1 MRRILVVDDDAH
13 VGQAIGLWLEH
24 NGFACPPPTVDPSGL
39 AALDNA
45 NFDLMIVDVFF
56 PGMRGFEAIRLFHQ
70 RAPSVPLVVI
80 PVPPFRNGMVPLPIF
95 SPGCDRAWRDAR
107 PAPAI
112 QARDPAWRHRRMP
125 CRGRTASATD
135 RSPRGSCR
143 NPVGPRDGRPC
154 RADRRGRLVRW
165 ADATIRM
172 VGGQIIRVDRN
183 SHIRAKGGL
192 RAAGFGLR
200 QTFNWRFAATSGGYG
215 ANSRGGR

>member
-13 VGQAIGLWLEH
+13 VGQAIGLWLKH

-45 NFDLMIVDVFF
+45 TFDLMIVDVFF

-112 QARDPAWRHRRMP
+112 QARDLLGVIDECLAEAEPHRRQIAALGAVAETLLDHEMAGLA
-125 CRGRTASATD
+125 GR
-135 RSPRGSCR
+135 
-143 NPVGPRDGRPC
+143 
-154 RADRRGRLVRW
+154 
-165 ADATIRM
+165 I
-172 VGGQIIRVDRN
+172 GGGM
-183 SHIRAKGGL
+183 S
-192 RAAGFGLR
+192 
-200 QTFNWRFAATSGGYG
+200 
-215 ANSRGGR
+215 